1 MLRLVLPAMPTHW
14 TRAWVATWACIASLF
29 LGSAQAG
36 TNLADPAKVLRMAFP
51 AAETGFDPVRVSDL
65 YSNIVNS
72 GIFQPLVTYD
82 WMARPSTIVA
92 EEKRYQ
98 GHYYASRRHTMQVNF
113 EPYVADLA
121 AEIRR
126 GAKRAP
132 RLAA

>member
-1 MLRLVLPAMPTHW
+1 M
-14 TRAWVATWACIASLF
+14 
-29 LGSAQAG
+29 AQ
-36 TNLADPAKVLRMAFP
+36 
-51 AAETGFDPVRVSDL
+51 
-65 YSNIVNS
+65 
-72 GIFQPLVTYD
+72 
-82 WMARPSTIVA
+82 TIVA